1 MIILI
6 IIQIN
11 LKCIIHCVYSFTI
24 SFFFKFKNIHIDFL
38 IKKKNTKILQNVFE
52 SGIESL
58 QLNYEI
64 RIFEKIHKK
73 R

>member
-1 MIILI
+1 M
-6 IIQIN
+6 
-11 LKCIIHCVYSFTI
+11 FTVLQLV
-24 SFFFKFKNIHIDFL
+24 FFFKFKNIHIDFL